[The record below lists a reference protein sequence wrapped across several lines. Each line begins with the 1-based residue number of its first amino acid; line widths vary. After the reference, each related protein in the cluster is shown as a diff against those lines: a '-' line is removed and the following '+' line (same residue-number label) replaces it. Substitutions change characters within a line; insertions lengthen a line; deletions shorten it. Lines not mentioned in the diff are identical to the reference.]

1 MLFFKA
7 TKMKIK
13 RLKIENFRGIVD
25 DTMDFDP
32 SFTVFAG
39 RNGGGKSTI
48 LEAIAIMLSR
58 ISGRMS
64 GHTGDCTSLR
74 DRDITYGKD
83 HCMLSLTISAPDDTI
98 TLTLG
103 RDRRGVE
110 SEDSAAADAYA
121 AKLRGVFSKVD
132 DPDYELPVFAYYGSD
147 RNTTSFSAPLPSEG
161 ANRMGVYK
169 NAFSAGTNFD
179 DFSAWFTAALLE
191 REFAVAEASRMPLKR
206 GNRAREEIEKKYGFI
221 ALIKKALKDFSPSL
235 EGFYVEGGRL
245 FVRPRDIPAEYLSQ
259 GEKSVI
265 VLIADIAIRMAGANP
280 NMKNPLA
287 TDAIIMID
295 EVDLHLHPDWQSRI
309 VEELPKMFPKTQ
321 FIVSS
326 HSPSVFSVVKSLY
339 RLADGADGV
348 TRIEHTSQY
357 GRAPADILGTFLHAD
372 RESSFKRE
380 IDAMY
385 AALDKGDSAKA
396 LKIIGRLRKVIP
408 DDPEILR
415 GEYLA
420 RAMES
425 ANGKDNAAH

>member
-1 MLFFKA
+1 M
-7 TKMKIK
+7 
-13 RLKIENFRGIVD
+13 
-25 DTMDFDP
+25 
-32 SFTVFAG
+32 
-39 RNGGGKSTI
+39 
-48 LEAIAIMLSR
+48 
-58 ISGRMS
+58 
-64 GHTGDCTSLR
+64 
-74 DRDITYGKD
+74 
-83 HCMLSLTISAPDDTI
+83 
-98 TLTLG
+98 
-103 RDRRGVE
+103 
-110 SEDSAAADAYA
+110 
-121 AKLRGVFSKVD
+121 D